1 MGKYGMA
8 VMENSFTRKHLS
20 LSKRDRATVL
30 EKDGVFKQWAR
41 LDGFSV
47 EAEEWVIVRRRS
59 T

>member
-1 MGKYGMA
+1 
-8 VMENSFTRKHLS
+8 MENSFTRKHLS